1 MKNELNIVLEDG
13 YTNKVVFSVLN
24 AAYIISILTH
34 LVWLVYY
41 YYQNDSIVCLF
52 TFLCLCFQVYAYFLN
67 RRGWHEFSIF
77 VGIVSLLAYKL
88 TFPFLGRYTAGN
100 EYSLLIMIAV
110 PFLITEMAL
119 TKKVLLTALNI
130 VAFIYINY
138 HSVVDPNF
146 MLANMG
152 KAKVVNA
159 IRFIVAASFF
169 AFWAYIQNKSFTKI
183 QKGEDML
190 NALKS
195 KFELDK
201 QVEIIKD
208 EQKKYLN
215 ELVKAIP
222 GGIFQYRITK
232 SGEVKFLFV
241 NDGSEEIWGITP
253 EEAYADG
260 LRALSVIHP
269 DDYVEYWKNI
279 QESNISQRP
288 IVQTFRIIRADGSI
302 KWVLANSYPKLQPD
316 GSIIRTGSILDI
328 TEQKNKEVT
337 HKEDIL
343 RSDNE
348 LIKLLDL
355 IPQGIF
361 IRNANNNLVWA
372 NAVFCEILG
381 EHKDSLINKKLDEF
395 EVQKFTLTGNE
406 VKKMDDVLFSCDKT
420 FIVNEDIELV
430 NKYNVQYH
438 FDIFK
443 TTIKPGF
450 SDENLLLGFL
460 FDTTRYKE
468 NIRLKD
474 ELIAQVAYKNKNL
487 EEFSFMVSHNIRAQ
501 VTNILVLANRL
512 QGDIAPSKFN
522 SYLDYLSKSVN
533 KLDDILRDMN
543 DILNIKRVEESI
555 VEKVDVSCII
565 NSIVADLKMYFEYE
579 DVQLSLNI
587 TPDLEI
593 YSMKVY
599 LNSILHNL
607 LSNSFKYR
615 KPDAAL
621 LIDIRVS
628 QVARIITI
636 EYSDNGIGFDA
647 EKHRQNIFGL
657 YRRFNTSSSGK
668 GMGLYLVK
676 SHVTAMGGTVEV
688 DSKVG
693 IGTNFKLT
701 IKNFEKYES

>member
-1 MKNELNIVLEDG
+1 M
-13 YTNKVVFSVLN
+13 
-24 AAYIISILTH
+24 
-34 LVWLVYY
+34 
-41 YYQNDSIVCLF
+41 
-52 TFLCLCFQVYAYFLN
+52 
-67 RRGWHEFSIF
+67 
-77 VGIVSLLAYKL
+77 
-88 TFPFLGRYTAGN
+88 AGN
-100 EYSLLIMIAV
+100 EYSLLFMIAL

-119 TKKVLLTALNI
+119 RKKILLTTLNI
-130 VAFIYINY
+130 VAFTYINY
-138 HSVVDPNF
+138 NCVVDPNF
-146 MLANMG
+146 MIADIG
-152 KAKVVNA
+152 KAKLVNA

-169 AFWAYIQNKSFTKI
+169 TFWHYLQNQALLKI
-183 QKGEDML
+183 QKDTDVL
-190 NALKS
+190 NSQIAKL
-195 KFELDK
+195 ELDR
-201 QVEIIKD
+201 QVEIIRD
-208 EQKKYLN
+208 EQKRYLN
-215 ELVKAIP
+215 KLVNAIP

-269 DDYVEYWKNI
+269 DDSVEYRKNI
-279 QESNISQRP
+279 QESNISQSP
-288 IVQTFRIIRADGSI
+288 IVQTFRIIRADGAI
-302 KWVLANSYPKLQPD
+302 KWILANSYPKLQPD
-316 GSIIRTGSILDI
+316 GTIIRTGSILDI
-328 TEQKNKEVT
+328 TEQKNKELA
-337 HKEDIL
+337 HKQDIV
-343 RSDNE
+343 RTDNE
-348 LIKLLDL
+348 LLKLLEL

-361 IRNANNNLVWA
+361 IRNANGNLVWA
-372 NAVFCEILG
+372 NKVFCEILG
-381 EHKDSLINKKLDEF
+381 EHKDSLINKKFDEF
-395 EVQKFTLTGNE
+395 KVQKFTLTGNE

-430 NKYNVQYH
+430 NKYNVHYH

-450 SDENLLLGFL
+450 SDETLLLGFL
-460 FDTTRYKE
+460 LDTTRFKE

-474 ELIAQVAYKNKNL
+474 ELIAQVAFKNKNL

-501 VTNILVLANRL
+501 VTNILVLADRL
-512 QGDIAPSKFN
+512 QGDIAPSKFT

-533 KLDDILRDMN
+533 KLDDILRDMSY
-543 DILNIKRVEESI
+543 ILNIKRVEESI
-555 VEKVDVSCII
+555 VEKVDVSCIVS
-565 NSIVADLKMYFEYE
+565 SIVADLKMYFEYE

-636 EYSDNGIGFDA
+636 EYADNGIGFDA

-657 YRRFNTSSSGK
+657 YRRFNTSHSGK
-668 GMGLYLVK
+668 GMGLYLIK